1 MNYIIHWSQRVRH
14 DWATFTTLPY
24 TYIHASIYAHVYIS
38 VYVCVYS
45 TSLSISISPSPPGSM
60 SLENS
65 GCSRELCVLENSVS
79 TQSTWSK
86 TQPPGLEW
94 KQICA
99 TALTSG
105 WKRNGPRN
113 GNLSSSIRDHGLVW
127 FPEASWASIT
137 SSMKWCPCSPH
148 RCSWKD
154 LMRSQL

>member
-1 MNYIIHWSQRVRH
+1 MTEQRSLSLHFHIHTYMHIYMHMCIYLYMYVY
-14 DWATFTTLPY
+14 TLPLY
-24 TYIHASIYAHVYIS
+24 L
-38 VYVCVYS
+38 
-45 TSLSISISPSPPGSM
+45 SLSLRLPLVLCLWRTLAV
-60 SLENS
+60 LENS
-65 GCSRELCVLENSVS
+65 ILENSVS

-99 TALTSG
+99 AALTSG
-105 WKRNGPRN
+105 WKRNDPRN

-148 RCSWKD
+148 RRSWKD